1 MIDANGLSIFN
12 RLSNKWKSNVWSGK
26 LKNCE
31 LAIEWTR
38 VCNQTGYDSC
48 IAKIVDHYELTF
60 DPQPDKLNGISDED
74 RELYDTFEDEFD
86 CLDQFCPWT
95 PTGKFCLSF
104 TKKKETWSVTKSHHF
119 FVFVFSTNKN
129 FWTNSTV
136 FLLHQIRIVK
146 YWTVDC
152 KYVFTF
158 STRFFSFDYLMEYL
172 AE

>member
-26 LKNCE
+26 LKNCK

-104 TKKKETWSVTKSHHF
+104 TKKRKHD
-119 FVFVFSTNKN
+119 
-129 FWTNSTV
+129 
-136 FLLHQIRIVK
+136 L
-146 YWTVDC
+146 
-152 KYVFTF
+152 
-158 STRFFSFDYLMEYL
+158 
-172 AE
+172 